1 MTKNLVLII
10 AVTTISAPSL
20 HLISDV
26 LECSSSGFSNAQ
38 LLINY
43 AGFLPMPFLM
53 LGLYTVSARKSA
65 GPV

>member
-1 MTKNLVLII
+1 MTNALSRII
-10 AVTTISAPSL
+10 AVTTIVAPTL

-26 LECSSSGFSNAQ
+26 LEWSNSGFSRVQ

-53 LGLYTVSARKSA
+53 IGFSVGK
-65 GPV
+65 G